1 MGLVLCAVHASGGEH
16 DDRSQ
21 MCCMWR
27 IPSNLDSQLMD
38 SVGAKPSRGL
48 DLRHTPE
55 GDS

>member
-1 MGLVLCAVHASGGEH
+1 MGLVLCAVHANGGEH